1 MIRILLVDDHKM
13 LCEALRLVLEQD
25 SEMRVVA
32 EASDGE
38 TALHLA
44 EALAPDVVVMDVT
57 LPGQSGIETTRS
69 LIARYPK
76 IQVLALSS
84 HLERGIIE
92 LMLDAGARGYI
103 AKAAAGA
110 ELVQGV
116 RSVYAGKSFLS
127 LDVVALMTDSF
138 RSRSPAPRKA
148 TNTVLSKRE
157 LQVATLLAKGRT
169 TPEIAAELHVSP
181 GTVNTHRSNLM
192 KKLEVHKVADITR
205 YAIRT
210 GLISS

>member
-25 SEMRVVA
+25 VQMRVVG

-38 TALHLA
+38 SALRLA
-44 EALAPDVVVMDVT
+44 ETLAPDVVVMDVT
-57 LPGQSGIETTRS
+57 LPGPSGIETTQA
-69 LIARYPK
+69 LLAKYPK
-76 IQVLALSS
+76 IKVLALST
-84 HLERGIIE
+84 HLEPGIIE
-92 LMLDAGARGYI
+92 RMLDAGAHGYI

-116 RSVYAGKSFLS
+116 RSVYEGKSFLS
-127 LDVVALMTDSF
+127 VDVVALMTDSF
-138 RSRSPAPRKA
+138 RSRSAVPRKA
-148 TNTVLSKRE
+148 GKPVLSPRE
-157 LQVATLLAKGRT
+157 RQVATLLAKGKT
-169 TPEIAAELHVSP
+169 TPEIAAELHVSQ